1 MSTYLE
7 RIESLSPEIVA
18 DFRKKGKSNAI
29 PAELQDY
36 IRDLEKVIEIRE
48 TLKTDNIT
56 RLARELVKCK
66 TYLTERTARQ
76 RVSDSYNFFFVDDN
90 ISAASWDFVYADKME
105 DLAKLALSKGNE
117 QAAFKAF
124 DKAYYYRQ
132 KAAARKDYGDFKP
145 IIMVISNKINIE
157 DYGYQKKSLH
167 KIASK
172 AEAGAYLKM
181 IQGLPTSKEEKQKM
195 IDDADLGEYVD
206 YEELEDNE

>member
-7 RIESLSPEIVA
+7 RIESLSPEIIS

-29 PAELQDY
+29 PAELQEY

-48 TLKTDNIT
+48 NKKTDNIT
-56 RLARELVKCK
+56 RLSRELVKCK
-66 TYLTERTARQ
+66 PHLTERTARQ
-76 RVSDSYNFFFVDDN
+76 RVSDSYNFFFIDDS
-90 ISAASWDFVYADKME
+90 ISAASWDMVYADKME
-105 DLAKLALSKGNE
+105 DLAKLSLAKGNE

-124 DKAYYYRQ
+124 EKAYYYRQ

-145 IIMVISNKINIE
+145 LIMIISNKINIQ
-157 DYGYQKKSLH
+157 DYGFEKKSLH

-195 IDDADLGEYVD
+195 IDDADLGDYVD
-206 YEELEDNE
+206 YEEVDDNE